1 MPHSYMKA
9 VNEKAMSAAEER
21 AKTERNIINKF
32 LPLLQSE
39 AAKTDG
45 ADVEKLIAAFHRIVV
60 ELQKANTEVKQAI
73 KGRAGVP
80 FPTDLVPELLDVIK
94 TETKTDE
101 ALHLFIRKLAMRTGY
116 DKSEFTS
123 YRGSIV
129 AYIETTIKERFL
141 ADAIVGGKLLL
152 DTKMAM
158 VTFKSTLDRTIKR
171 IATAYAKVCDD
182 EDENQA
188 VKLKLAQ
195 MQVDKPTTTLA
206 QASAAYFT
214 DIEMAKAAAKEAA
227 RKSADDKRKAAAEA
241 AAVAAAAPAPAPTG
255 PPPVDMPEDIIN
267 MTGKCYTDTDGR
279 MSVIIGE
286 TGGFPNTSKMTIIS
300 LGKEIGNEVD
310 LTKDSRKILVNV
322 EKLLILKATCF
333 VIEYKIV
340 GKGAPDSTFFGSI
353 NAKGCI
359 TDVGTLEKPFS
370 SLFKVSTYT
379 LFGFNFDGTNTLMT
393 MFALKKGILVEE
405 NINLQVPFEIKDVKV
420 WAGKP
425 STLLI
430 TGPDQQF
437 CWTFQE
443 IEEEVHSDTTPYA
456 GAGKPFNFAK
466 PLNKI
471 GEVSE
476 DSSLLGG
483 AAGEMEEDLAAGEME
498 EDA

>member
-1 MPHSYMKA
+1 MSAPAMPHSYMKA

-39 AAKTDG
+39 AAKTEG

-116 DKSEFTS
+116 DKSEFKA

-227 RKSADDKRKAAAEA
+227 RTSADDKRKAAAEA
-241 AAVAAAAPAPAPTG
+241 AAVSAAAPAPAG

-267 MTGKCYTDTDGR
+267 MPGKCYTDTDGR

-286 TGGFPNTSKMTIIS
+286 TGGFPNTSKMTIVS
-300 LGKEIGNEVD
+300 LAKDINEVL
-310 LTKDSRKILVNV
+310 LTKDGRKILVNV
-322 EKLLILKATCF
+322 ENLLILKATCF

-340 GKGAPDSTFFGSI
+340 GKGARDGTFFGSI

-359 TDVGTLEKPFS
+359 TDSCIIDEPFT
-370 SLFKVSTYT
+370 SLFKVSTKA
-379 LFGFNFDGTNTLMT
+379 LFGLTFDGTNTLMNL
-393 MFALKKGILVEE
+393 FVLKDGELTEE
-405 NINLQVPFEIKDVKV
+405 GDINIEVPFEIKDVKV

-437 CWTFQE
+437 CWTFKE
-443 IEEEVHSDTTPYA
+443 VEEVHSDTMPYA
-456 GAGKPFNFAK
+456 GAGKPSNYFK

-483 AAGEMEEDLAAGEME
+483 DDGEAAASEME

>member
-1 MPHSYMKA
+1 MSAPAMPHSYMKD
-9 VNEKAMSAAEER
+9 VNEKASAAEER

-39 AAKTDG
+39 AAKTEG

-116 DKSEFTS
+116 DKSEFKA

-182 EDENQA
+182 EDEHQA

-214 DIEMAKAAAKEAA
+214 DIEMAKAAAKGAH
-227 RKSADDKRKAAAEA
+227 
-241 AAVAAAAPAPAPTG
+241 V
-255 PPPVDMPEDIIN
+255 
-267 MTGKCYTDTDGR
+267 GR
-279 MSVIIGE
+279 
-286 TGGFPNTSKMTIIS
+286 
-300 LGKEIGNEVD
+300 
-310 LTKDSRKILVNV
+310 
-322 EKLLILKATCF
+322 
-333 VIEYKIV
+333 
-340 GKGAPDSTFFGSI
+340 
-353 NAKGCI
+353 
-359 TDVGTLEKPFS
+359 
-370 SLFKVSTYT
+370 
-379 LFGFNFDGTNTLMT
+379 
-393 MFALKKGILVEE
+393 
-405 NINLQVPFEIKDVKV
+405 
-420 WAGKP
+420 
-425 STLLI
+425 
-430 TGPDQQF
+430 
-437 CWTFQE
+437 
-443 IEEEVHSDTTPYA
+443 
-456 GAGKPFNFAK
+456 
-466 PLNKI
+466 
-471 GEVSE
+471 
-476 DSSLLGG
+476 
-483 AAGEMEEDLAAGEME
+483 
-498 EDA
+498 